1 MVLAMRQFA
10 SEEPLGENEHS
21 HRSKRNAQH
30 RPAFRAA
37 VRERGEYNTQNG
49 NEHAVPAMEL
59 HCRIPAK
66 PQAGMYPPEYGRDDG
81 AARTAVNEHAYRRLQ
96 AGPSSLTD
104 EELGQ
109 RGHQKQGNREMY
121 RGGMQS
127 LEHTDDAF
135 LVHIGG
141 LTRCFVVPAGSM
153 SVARSS
159 IR

>member
-1 MVLAMRQFA
+1 MVLAVRQFA
-10 SEEPLGENEHS
+10 SEEPLGENEPS
-21 HRSKRNAQH
+21 HRNKRNAQH
-30 RPAFRAA
+30 RPTLRAA
-37 VRERGEYNTQNG
+37 VRQHGEYNTQNG

-59 HCRIPAK
+59 HSRITAK
-66 PQAGMYPPEYGRDDG
+66 PQAGVYPPEYGCNDG
-81 AARTAVNEHAYRRLQ
+81 AARPAINEHAYGGLQ
-96 AGPSSLTD
+96 AGFSTLTD

-109 RGHQKQGNREMY
+109 RCHQKQGNREMY